1 MPGRKTAR
9 SADARVARERVEPV
23 TARERAGRV
32 TARERA
38 ADATALPRAPRAR
51 FELPEQHRGV
61 LASAERALALAHVRA
76 LLEVPTAPYAEDG
89 PLAVVRAFAREHG
102 LALDEDEHANLIV
115 RWKGTRR
122 ASGPVLAY
130 SAHLDHPGFLYAGK
144 RAGKHVASF
153 HGGVPVRY
161 LPGARVRF
169 FDLATRVE
177 RATAVIAHV
186 KKEEDLYLCTLDDV
200 AGELKPGTFGMWDL
214 TPGSIRGQR
223 LHARVCDDLMGAAAI
238 LSTLAWCVRVK
249 HSQPLIGIFTRAEET
264 GFIGCIGLLRARS
277 LARDVAVVGLECS
290 PRRQAARVG
299 HGPVVRVGDKLSVFS
314 PWITRHLQ
322 DTAIALHGENT
333 NFKFQRA
340 LMDGGS
346 CESTAYNAWGVE
358 AGALCLALG
367 NYHNC
372 GPRDHIA
379 PEFVDWDDHESL
391 VALMCAAAT
400 SWTSAR
406 AGKMQSRLNRSWKR
420 EYKRLASSTRRIQ
433 AASAPGVRVEAAK
446 RVTRARSES

>member
-1 MPGRKTAR
+1 MPGRTTAR
-9 SADARVARERVEPV
+9 SADA
-23 TARERAGRV
+23 
-32 TARERA
+32 RA
-38 ADATALPRAPRAR
+38 ADATALPRAPRSR
-51 FELPEQHRGV
+51 FELPETHRGV
-61 LASAERALALAHVRA
+61 LTDAERALALAHVRA

-102 LALDEDEHANLIV
+102 LALTEDRHANLIV

-122 ASGPVLAY
+122 AKGPVLAY

-153 HGGVPVRY
+153 HGGVPGRY

-169 FDLATRVE
+169 FDLATRAA
-177 RATAVIAHV
+177 RATAAIASV

-200 AGELKPGTFGMWDL
+200 SGELNAGTFGMWDL
-214 TPGSIRGQR
+214 TPGAIRGQR

-249 HSQPLIGIFTRAEET
+249 HPEPVLGIFTRAEET
-264 GFIGCIGLLRARS
+264 GFVGCIGLLRARS

-290 PRRQAARVG
+290 PRRPAARVG

-314 PWITRHLQ
+314 PWITRHLH

-333 NFKFQRA
+333 NFQFQRA

-379 PEFVDWDDHESL
+379 PEFVDWDDHESF
-391 VALMCAAAT
+391 VALMCAAAR
-400 SWTSAR
+400 SWNTAR
-406 AGKMQSRLNRSWKR
+406 AGKMQLRLNRSWKR
-420 EYKRLASSTRRIQ
+420 EYNRLSASTRRIR
-433 AASAPGVRVEAAK
+433 AANARAA
-446 RVTRARSES
+446 RRAT